1 MEQNGDSLLLGISAP
16 FFRDA
21 DGRIH
26 VERQT
31 ILGLNAWA
39 EHFSAVTAFS
49 ICRDENPPLGWVD
62 AGPEGIL
69 TAGIELVP
77 LPDTYD
83 IKVFLTQRRRISEKL
98 SELMRGASYRSFAY
112 GGWIGDPG
120 EIAAATARRQGL
132 SHAVWFDRVESQ
144 LAGVESS
151 SSLRARAKAR
161 VRAAIF
167 RFHENRAVRRAD
179 LSLLHEATV
188 FNHFYRYAR
197 NPQQVEDVHFTEAER
212 AGPDFVEA
220 KAAQTGAGPL
230 RIVYCGR
237 AAAMKG
243 PFDWIEV
250 LAGLKRAKVAFTAR
264 WLGDGELL
272 DEMRAVIDRHG
283 LGPDE
288 LILEGFVDDVEEV
301 RQAYRDAHIMLFC
314 HLSDESPRNLI
325 ESLHSATPIVGYG
338 DPYAASLVQEKGAGL
353 LVPRYDVAALVE
365 GVAGLDADRGA
376 LSALIRRAG
385 ESASRLTLDSVF
397 RHRSDIIRRELGPGA
412 ESRPGRRR

>member
-1 MEQNGDSLLLGISAP
+1 MEKNSDSLLLGISAP

-21 DGRIH
+21 NGRIH

-39 EHFSAVTAFS
+39 KHFSAVTAFS
-49 ICRDENPPLGWVD
+49 ICHDGDPPLGWVD
-62 AGPEGIL
+62 TDAEGIL
-69 TAGIELVP
+69 AAGIDLVP

-83 IKVFLTQRRRISEKL
+83 MKAFLTQRRRVSEKL
-98 SELMRGASYRSFAY
+98 LELMRGASYRSFAY

-120 EIAAATARRQGL
+120 EIAAATARRHGF

-144 LAGVESS
+144 LAGVESDS
-151 SSLRARAKAR
+151 SFRAKLKAR

-179 LSLLHEATV
+179 LSLLHGATV
-188 FNHFYRYAR
+188 FSHFGSFAR
-197 NPQQVEDVHFTEAER
+197 NPQQVEDVHFTGAER
-212 AGPDFVEA
+212 AAPDFVEA
-220 KAAQTGAGPL
+220 KAAQAGAGPL

-243 PFDWIEV
+243 PIDWIEV
-250 LAGLKRAKVAFTAR
+250 LAELKRAKVAFTAR

-272 DEMRAVIDRHG
+272 GEMRAAIARSG
-283 LGPDE
+283 LSSE
-288 LILEGFVDDVEEV
+288 EVVLEGFVDDVEKV

-325 ESLHSATPIVGYG
+325 ESLHSATPIVGYR

-353 LVPRYDVAALVE
+353 LVPRRDVAALVRS
-365 GVAGLDADRGA
+365 VAGLDADRGA

-385 ESASRLTLDSVF
+385 ESASGLTLESVF
-397 RHRSDIIRRELGPGA
+397 RHRSDIIRRELGSGPG
-412 ESRPGRRR
+412 PG